1 VILASATTIVSCY
14 KGEFDEHAER
24 QRRAE
29 VDDGV
34 HGGTAVRRGVTS

>member
-1 VILASATTIVSCY
+1 VRHRSLAAT
-14 KGEFDEHAER
+14 KGRFDEHAER